1 VGAVYSHI
9 HNNEWEDAMLD
20 RRFFIRLAATLPG
33 AALLTGAASSANA
46 ATDKQRVAYHV
57 SDKEKVAFTIGNIK
71 NHIAGMGGPDNVE
84 IVLVVHGPA
93 LREFHVAD
101 GNQSVL
107 ETMKGLMSEGV
118 RFNACGNTMRAMKL
132 ENADLPEGMVRVD
145 QGGVVRLAQL
155 QQEGFL
161 YLRP

>member
-1 VGAVYSHI
+1 
-9 HNNEWEDAMLD
+9 
-20 RRFFIRLAATLPG
+20 
-33 AALLTGAASSANA
+33 
-46 ATDKQRVAYHV
+46 
-57 SDKEKVAFTIGNIK
+57 
-71 NHIAGMGGPDNVE
+71 MGGPDKVE

>member
-1 VGAVYSHI
+1 
-9 HNNEWEDAMLD
+9 MFD
-20 RRFFIRLAATLPG
+20 RRFFIRLAAALPG
-33 AALLTGAASSANA
+33 AALLAGVTTSAEAAAG
-46 ATDKQRVAYHV
+46 KQRVAYHV
-57 SDKEKVAFTIGNIK
+57 SDREKVGFTIGNIK
-71 NHIAGMGGPDNVE
+71 NHIKGMGGPDKVE

-93 LREFHVAD
+93 LKEFHVVD

-107 ETMKGLMSEGV
+107 ERVKGLMSEGV
-118 RFNACGNTMRAMKL
+118 QFNACGNTMRAMEL

-155 QQEGFL
+155 QQDGFL

>member
-1 VGAVYSHI
+1 
-9 HNNEWEDAMLD
+9 MLD

-33 AALLTGAASSANA
+33 AALLTGAVSARA
-46 ATDKQRVAYHV
+46 ATDLQRVAYHV

-71 NHIAGMGGPDNVE
+71 NHIAGMGGPDKVE